1 MSMLVS
7 VQAPSG
13 ALAVSR
19 EETRGAFSTGRN
31 RGAARDPVA
40 TFGLACRDVI
50 DEVRQRME
58 VRGYRWE

>member
-13 ALAVSR
+13 ALATRR
-19 EETRGAFSTGRN
+19 EEARGAFSPGRN
-31 RGAARDPVA
+31 RGASRDPVS